1 MIETFL
7 TVSLIVL
14 IALAGYFLHSLTF
27 SGSLAAVTVGV
38 SVYLGFDVKG
48 LVLLGAFF
56 ATSSFWT
63 KYKSSLK
70 TEMEDKLEKGA
81 RRDWQQVAANG
92 GLAAVISVL
101 YYFFSETILV
111 VAYCIA
117 IGSANSDTWASEIGS
132 LSKQRPVFVQSFK
145 RVEKGTS
152 GAISFLGTIAA
163 LGGAILIAILGFY
176 LFSLTVTE
184 FVLIFLFGFLGNI
197 IDTMI
202 GAYYQQ
208 VYRCHVCGIETEK
221 KHHCKQ
227 KTLKNKGIP
236 FLNNDFVNFLS
247 GLLSVLLAIVY
258 LVVV

>member
-1 MIETFL
+1 MMETILIF
-7 TVSLIVL
+7 SFIVL

-27 SGSLAAVTVGV
+27 SGSVAAVIVGV

-56 ATSSFWT
+56 ATSSFWS

-70 TEMEDKLEKGA
+70 AEMEDKLEKGA
-81 RRDWQQVAANG
+81 TRDWQQVAANG
-92 GLAAVISVL
+92 GLAAVISVF
-101 YYFFSETILV
+101 YYFYPETILV
-111 VAYCIA
+111 IAYCIA

-132 LSKQRPVFVQSFK
+132 LSKHRPMFVRTLK

-152 GAISFLGTIAA
+152 GAISFLGTVAA
-163 LGGAILIAILGFY
+163 LGGAILIASLGFY
-176 LFSLTVTE
+176 LFSLTVID
-184 FVLIFLFGFLGNI
+184 FLLIFFFGFLGNI

-202 GAYYQQ
+202 GAFFQQ

-227 KTLKNKGIP
+227 RTMKNKGIP

-247 GLLSVLLAIVY
+247 GLLSVLLAII
-258 LVVV
+258 LIVVM